1 MDEANK
7 RKLQATV
14 DREAVKIRRV
24 NNGYVINSDKGMQ
37 IAATLD
43 EVKSFLDNKFGKT
56 INVVK

>member
-1 MDEANK
+1 MDEKTN
-7 RKLQATV
+7 RKLQSMV

-43 EVKSFLDNKFGKT
+43 DVKKFLDEKFAKTVNK
-56 INVVK
+56 